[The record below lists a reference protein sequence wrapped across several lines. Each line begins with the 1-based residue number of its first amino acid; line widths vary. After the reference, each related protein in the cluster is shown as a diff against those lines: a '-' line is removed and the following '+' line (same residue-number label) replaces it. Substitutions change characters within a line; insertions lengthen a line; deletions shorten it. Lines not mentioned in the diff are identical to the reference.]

1 MAYVLN
7 QANSFKFS
15 YTRNTQNLHL
25 LQNSNSSTPTD
36 IWISSSNNVKPEI
49 GDQISLG
56 YFRNFNDNKYQFSSE
71 VYYKWMQNQI
81 DLKNGAEL
89 QANEFLE
96 GELLFGDG
104 RAYGLELMLRKK
116 TGRLSGWLSYTLSRT
131 EKLIDGINENDWY
144 PAKQDATHDISV
156 VGIYDLNDKWSLSA
170 TWVYNTGNAVTFPSG
185 KYEIDGKFNFII
197 PKEMD
202 IECHAYHR
210 LDLGATWNIKKTD
223 KFESSLN
230 FSLYN
235 AYGRKNAYSIDF
247 EEDEND
253 PTRTVAVKT
262 YLFTYIPSITYNFKF

>member
-1 MAYVLN
+1 VISIIILTECIDTTNFKSGEIVQSYYNIEPRLNMAYVLN

-131 EKLIDGINENDWY
+131 EKLLM
-144 PAKQDATHDISV
+144 A
-156 VGIYDLNDKWSLSA
+156 
-170 TWVYNTGNAVTFPSG
+170 
-185 KYEIDGKFNFII
+185 
-197 PKEMD
+197 
-202 IECHAYHR
+202 
-210 LDLGATWNIKKTD
+210 
-223 KFESSLN
+223 
-230 FSLYN
+230 
-235 AYGRKNAYSIDF
+235 
-247 EEDEND
+247 
-253 PTRTVAVKT
+253 
-262 YLFTYIPSITYNFKF
+262 